1 MLYCFLCCF
10 AETFLTPYGDSNSMP
25 IGKVIRPRQE
35 TFLTPYGDSNSM
47 RSNHSL
53 PKGETFL
60 TPYGDSNI
68 NDRATADTA

>member
-1 MLYCFLCCF
+1 
-10 AETFLTPYGDSNSMP
+10 MP

-60 TPYGDSNI
+60 TPYGDSNLTH
-68 NDRATADTA
+68 RARVDTA